1 MTTFLQFHFL
11 TSYPASNLN
20 RDDAGR
26 PKTLIY
32 GEANRLRVSSQSLK
46 RAWRKSDFFE
56 ERMQGHIGQ
65 RSQRFAEKLFIELT
79 VTHGLDSAVAVERIQ
94 NVLGK
99 GAEGLGAFE
108 KLPKKSDDPISAKHV
123 RTSQLVHLGPN
134 EVKKIEGLASELAT
148 GEPDTSTD
156 LRVLSQDHGAVDIAL
171 FGRMLADQTR
181 MNVEAACQVAHAFTT
196 HRVSVEDDFY
206 TAIDDLKTKTDGDDA
221 GAGFLGSHDY
231 GAGVFYTYVCL
242 NAEQLVANLSGN
254 AQLAGDAFATLI
266 EAMCTIGPTGKQNSY
281 ASRSRA
287 AYGMLEIGEAMP
299 RSLAEAFLQPVRAEG
314 KDLVSQSVTALENRK
329 KTIDDV
335 YGDTPTQ
342 EDMFNTVSGEG
353 RLDAILTAARKAV
366 VSVGEKG

>member
-20 RDDAGR
+20 RDDSGR

-56 ERMQGHIGQ
+56 DRMQGHIGQ
-65 RSQRFAEKLFIELT
+65 RSQRFAETLFKELT
-79 VTHGLDSAVAVERIQ
+79 QTHGLDPSVAAERVKS
-94 NVLGK
+94 VLGK
-99 GAEGLGAFE
+99 GQEGLGAFE
-108 KLPKKSDDPISAKHV
+108 KSSKKNDDANSAKQV

-134 EVKKIEGLASELAT
+134 EIKRLAGLAGELAS
-148 GEPDTSTD
+148 GEPEKSSH
-156 LRVLSQDHGAVDIAL
+156 LRVLDQDHGAVDIAL

-206 TAIDDLKTKTDGDDA
+206 TAVDDLKTKADGDDA
-221 GAGFLGSHDY
+221 GAAFIGSHDY

-254 AQLAGDAFATLI
+254 AKLAGEAFATLI
-266 EAMCTIGPTGKQNSY
+266 EAMCTIGPAGKQNSY

-287 AYGMLEIGEAMP
+287 AYGLLEIGDAMP
-299 RSLAEAFLQPVRAEG
+299 RSLAEAFLRPVRADG
-314 KDLVSQSVTALENRK
+314 KDLVSQSVTVLETRK
-329 KTIDDV
+329 KAIADV
-335 YGDTPTQ
+335 YGDAPQ
-342 EDMFNTVSGEG
+342 EEAAFNTVSGEG
-353 RLDAILTAARKAV
+353 RLDTVLNAARQAFSELGAKV
-366 VSVGEKG
+366 